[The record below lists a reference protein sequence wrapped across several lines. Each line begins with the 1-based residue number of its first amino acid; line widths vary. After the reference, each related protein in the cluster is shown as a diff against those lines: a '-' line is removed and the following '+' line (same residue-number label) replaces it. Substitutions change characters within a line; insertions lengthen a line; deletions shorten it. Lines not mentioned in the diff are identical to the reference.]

1 MANSAY
7 ASGINLDALMVNT
20 KAATVYAAQESSLYL
35 SGGIVP
41 MVNVPAGSITAQVPV
56 MGAVTATKLSA
67 EAAPGVD
74 LDAVLPADVK
84 KQITLDLHAARS
96 VVRDLG
102 GISPD
107 EIGRSL
113 GQAVAKQFDV
123 ACIAALDS
131 LEAKDAPTDIG
142 TVDVN
147 DILEMVGQIRGNGEM
162 GQLYAVISPTA
173 AVELMKNIGTDAY
186 AGGDF
191 QTEALRNGFLG
202 KVAGVNMFM
211 SAHVEHATKMGYMF
225 GADAARIAMGRN
237 LDVEVG
243 RRTEAVGFDVVASIH
258 AGVGVV
264 DATRGIKMVDAA

>member
-1 MANSAY
+1 MSDAY
-7 ASGINLDALMVNT
+7 SSGSSLGDLLVPL
-20 KAATVYAAQESSLYL
+20 KAATIYQAQESSLFL
-35 SGGIVP
+35 SGSLIP
-41 MVNVPAGSITAQVPV
+41 MVQTPGITLRVPKITDVTAESLAAETNLTDFTAQN
-56 MGAVTATKLSA
+56 VTDDKVDIT
-67 EAAPGVD
+67 VD
-74 LDAVLPADVK
+74 L
-84 KQITLDLHAARS
+84 IAARS

-102 GISPD
+102 GINTS

-113 GQAVAKQFDV
+113 GQSVAKKFDV

-142 TVDVN
+142 TMDVN
-147 DILEMVGQIRGNGEM
+147 DILEVVGQIRGNGEM
-162 GQLYAVISPTA
+162 GQLYAILNPTA

-211 SAHVEHATKMGYMF
+211 SAHANSATKMGYIF
-225 GADAARIAMGRN
+225 GENAARIAMQSN
-237 LDVEVG
+237 VNVEIG
-243 RRTEAVGFDVVASIH
+243 RRPEAVGFDVVASVA

-264 DATRGIKMVDAA
+264 DATRGVKMVDAA

>member
-1 MANSAY
+1 MADSY
-7 ASGINLDALMVNT
+7 SSGETLSNLLVPL
-20 KAATVYAAQESSLYL
+20 KAATIYQAQEQSLFL
-35 SGGIVP
+35 SGALIPSVATPGMTLRVP
-41 MVNVPAGSITAQVPV
+41 KIADVTAHSLAGGSITTDVAAQN
-56 MGAVTATKLSA
+56 VTDTKTDIT
-67 EAAPGVD
+67 VD
-74 LDAVLPADVK
+74 L
-84 KQITLDLHAARS
+84 IAARS

-123 ACIAALDS
+123 ACLAALDS
-131 LEAKDAPTDIG
+131 LEAKDAPADIDS
-142 TVDVN
+142 VDVN

-173 AVELMKNIGTDAY
+173 AVELMKVIGTAAY

-211 SAHVEHATKMGYMF
+211 SAHVGVGAPTKMGYMF

-243 RRTEAVGFDVVASIH
+243 RRAEAVGFDVVASIH

-264 DATRGIKMVDAA
+264 DTTRGLKMVDGA